1 MVSSCAMLY
10 LFSIFIFLKK
20 IFDSLEAVNKNRKII
35 LVALYFLIW
44 GEAANIRFLPEC
56 LCYIFH
62 NVSPFLTQ
70 VLFFLFCS
78 FRETTSGN
86 EFSMAYTLC
95 RWYCQVDDYDWYVN
109 CSKHLALSL
118 ASCSFYGL
126 IWNTVRIPVVSSGKW
141 YHIFVFFLGCGT
153 ASQDLIATPSVFQ
166 YMMFRTS

>member
-1 MVSSCAMLY
+1 MVQVLGKACGMDKVIKTFVVNTFIVRGVILRDALPVFHLY
-10 LFSIFIFLKK
+10 FFLK

-78 FRETTSGN
+78 FRETTSG
-86 EFSMAYTLC
+86 
-95 RWYCQVDDYDWYVN
+95 
-109 CSKHLALSL
+109 
-118 ASCSFYGL
+118 
-126 IWNTVRIPVVSSGKW
+126 I
-141 YHIFVFFLGCGT
+141 
-153 ASQDLIATPSVFQ
+153 
-166 YMMFRTS
+166 

>member
-1 MVSSCAMLY
+1 VQVLGKARGMDKVIKTFVVNTFIVRGVILRDALPVFH
-10 LFSIFIFLKK
+10 LFFL
-20 IFDSLEAVNKNRKII
+20 ILDSLEAVNKNRKII

-95 RWYCQVDDYDWYVN
+95 RWYCQVDDYD
-109 CSKHLALSL
+109 
-118 ASCSFYGL
+118 
-126 IWNTVRIPVVSSGKW
+126 
-141 YHIFVFFLGCGT
+141 
-153 ASQDLIATPSVFQ
+153 
-166 YMMFRTS
+166 